1 MTEPLITHLVTF
13 KPADPSEK
21 LRDSIGGH
29 PYLPKGLDYPACS
42 CGERMSL
49 YFQFDIREGFGLPF
63 QTGSHLTVF
72 ACEAMSG
79 HVPKSWEK
87 GLPPKRKGRLPDNYW
102 EKNHTDVAR
111 GQRYKDQPRFYR
123 LMLHKPEVEH
133 HFRPIEEV
141 IAPGSLSFTKME
153 EAWTRSPNSGP
164 MEVPEGEEIDF
175 QAEPG
180 FPGTSV
186 NPWMRQ
192 WGHLG
197 FKVGGQPIWGHDGD
211 VPKPLRCACG
221 APMVFVCKGN
231 GLPFPIVPA
240 ADRHHDRIRIGC
252 GFLNGA
258 LFNNNAVLLF
268 ACRAQCHPFAV
279 YPVVS
284 P

>member
-1 MTEPLITHLVTF
+1 MVKPLITHLVTTE
-13 KPADPSEK
+13 PADPSKK

-29 PYLPKGLDYPACS
+29 PYLPEGVDQPVCS

-49 YFQFDIREGFGLPF
+49 YFQLSTREAFGLPF
-63 QTGSHLTVF
+63 ETGSHLTVF

-79 HVPKSWEK
+79 HVPKRLEVGIPS
-87 GLPPKRKGRLPDNYW
+87 KREGRLPDEYW
-102 EKNHTDVAR
+102 EMNHTDVAR

-123 LMLHKPEVEH
+123 LMLHKPDVKH
-133 HFRPIEEV
+133 HFHPIEEV
-141 IAPGSLSFTKME
+141 IASGSLGFTKME
-153 EAWTRSPNSGP
+153 EAWIPYPNSGP

-175 QAEPG
+175 QSEPG

-186 NPWMRQ
+186 NPWIRQ
-192 WGHLG
+192 WGRIG
-197 FKVGGQPIWGHDGD
+197 FKVGGQPLWGGDGD
-211 VPKPLRCACG
+211 VPKHLRCSCG

-231 GLPFPIVPA
+231 GLPFPMVQSA
-240 ADRHHDRIRIGC
+240 KRHLDRIRIGC

-258 LFNNNAVLLF
+258 LFNNNSVLLF

-279 YPVVS
+279 YPVVQ